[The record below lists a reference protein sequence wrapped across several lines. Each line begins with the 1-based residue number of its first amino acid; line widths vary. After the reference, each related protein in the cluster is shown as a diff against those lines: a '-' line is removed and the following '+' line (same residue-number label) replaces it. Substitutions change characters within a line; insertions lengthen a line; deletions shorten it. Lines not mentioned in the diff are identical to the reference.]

1 MMRYT
6 QVVMAGILSLLLAGC
21 TTAGMHPGGRI
32 AMDREALLSGPP
44 GVAVPEPRVDVLAL
58 DDEMRAFLAERVP
71 ENAHDWRKTK
81 LLLQALFD
89 DGGARL
95 RYNRVRT
102 YTAIETFHAREGN
115 CMSFTNLF
123 IAMAREVG
131 LRAYFQE
138 VETPATW
145 DNRGQLYI
153 SSRHINVL
161 VKYQVFDDQ
170 IVDFDITHFNQAY
183 RRKRISD
190 QAALAQYHNNMSVH
204 WLLQQE
210 PGKALAHQKL
220 ALKLAPRAGYMWTN
234 LGVVYSRSGYPD
246 YAESAFLTALSY
258 GRDNLLAVNNLAH
271 LYEQQGKA
279 ELAAYYNQQA
289 DAFRRRNPFYLY
301 ARARQHY
308 ADGEYPE
315 ARDALRRAVRIQP
328 TEHEFYQL
336 LGLTELAMGEPDRA
350 RKDFELALEYAR
362 EPEEKDLYNRKLS
375 LLAGN
380 KAE

>member
-1 MMRYT
+1 MCYT
-6 QVVMAGILSLLLAGC
+6 RIVATGILALLLAGC
-21 TTAGMHPGGRI
+21 ATAAKHPGARV

-44 GVAVPEPRVDVLAL
+44 ELKTPVPEVDVLAL
-58 DDEMRAFLAERVP
+58 DDEMRAYLAEKIP
-71 ENAHDWRKTK
+71 ENAHDWRKTRM
-81 LLLQALFD
+81 LLQALFD
-89 DGGARL
+89 DGGVRL
-95 RYNRVRT
+95 RYNRVQT

-123 IAMAREVG
+123 IAMAREAG
-131 LRAYFQE
+131 LQAYFQE

-145 DNRGQLYI
+145 DNRGQLYV

-161 VKYQVFDDQ
+161 VKYKVFDDQ
-170 IVDFDITHFNQAY
+170 VVDFDVTHFNQAY

-234 LGVVYSRSGYPD
+234 LGVVYSRFGYPD
-246 YAESAFLTALSY
+246 YAEAAFLTALSY
-258 GRDNLLAVNNLAH
+258 GRDNLLAVNNLAR
-271 LYEQQGKA
+271 LYEQQGEA

-289 DAFRRRNPFYLY
+289 EPFRRRNPFYLY
-301 ARARQHY
+301 ALAKKYY
-308 ADGEYPE
+308 AAGEYAE
-315 ARDALRRAVRIQP
+315 ARDALRRAIRFQP
-328 TEHEFYQL
+328 AEHEFYQL

-380 KAE
+380 KSE